1 MYESQEQSTKAA
13 DISASTLVHWWW
25 GGCLKPLSLVTLN
38 CTAMLWTH
46 VLQKVLK
53 PGPLQ
58 GVCRLDSSLCL
69 AGSAPFISVC
79 SCFYFLPLVLVPAFQ
94 FIERDA

>member
-25 GGCLKPLSLVTLN
+25 GGCLKPISLATLE

-69 AGSAPFISVC
+69 AGSAPFHQC
-79 SCFYFLPLVLVPAFQ
+79 LLLFLFLSPSFGARFPVY
-94 FIERDA
+94 